1 MKKLLALA
9 ASFLLVASFATPAQ
23 SAGAKYKVYQKTLS
37 TFSSTATALTSQQKA
52 QVKAAVE
59 ANPDAEKFVCT
70 GIRYYSQPMSI
81 NIMVRKRAKA
91 ACEYAKELNPNLST
105 WYQNK
110 PTQARSYAGKVL
122 LTVKSPEGGNP
133 SASWANRI
141 QDRYRGGI
149 WKPESKSY
157 ITMPDASVQL
167 TASTLSTNFEACKIG
182 NKAGMMLQ
190 TGFPVWNDSLRVP
203 VEGTAKIGIFS
214 VDFIDAPAGSVKP
227 HDIEENLTANMAAW
241 MDRFSSGKVKLEFVF
256 PNEWITIP
264 KSKKDFDYNSGTNEY
279 SQNPIAGE
287 APSVRGRLE
296 MATDMLEEI
305 GKVHDINA
313 VDTIFLMFPPSVDDE
328 RVGVYWWPAFNE
340 ADSWREPARTSHGN
354 YATTVFA
361 STRFGQFNKEP
372 YWSWWLHEL
381 LHLQGASLHGPGNG
395 TIFWTP
401 ASFDP
406 SATIGS
412 HWDFFRM
419 GWLDQ
424 SRMACIDA
432 RPGVSRTLNIASYD
446 NNDEDLTA
454 VMVRVTDTDLV
465 IIEPRRSTTAN
476 RIPDFMQGVTAYVA
490 TSDFTRNRN
499 DSKAYELD
507 QELGRE
513 VYFLDVTGADRSTLV
528 LPDYNGQVR
537 MNVIGY
543 KGDSFAH
550 QGLSIEVLEVGNIDQ
565 VRIARG
571 AGAGSQNQP
580 DQDGFMGE
588 LEFELFSREPE
599 TNTFCGCCGCFP
611 GANLH

>member
-1 MKKLLALA
+1 MRRFLALA
-9 ASFLLVASFATPAQ
+9 ASALIVVSFATPAQ
-23 SAGAKYKVYQKTLS
+23 SAGAKYSVYQKTLS
-37 TFSSTATALTSQQKA
+37 AFSSTATTLTAQQKA
-52 QVKAAVE
+52 QVKAAVD
-59 ANPDAEKFVCT
+59 ANPTAEKFICT
-70 GIRYYSQPMSI
+70 GIRYYSQPMDV

-91 ACEYAKELNPNLST
+91 ACEYAKQLNPNLST

-110 PTQARSYAGKVL
+110 PTQARSFAGKVL
-122 LTVKSPEGGNP
+122 LTVKTLEGGNP
-133 SASWANRI
+133 SSSWANRI
-141 QDRYRGGI
+141 QDRYKGGI

-157 ITMPDASVQL
+157 IKMPDSGVQL
-167 TASTLSTNFEACKIG
+167 TASTLSTDFEACKIG
-182 NKAGMMLQ
+182 NKAGMQLQ

-203 VEGTAKIGIFS
+203 VEGTARIGIFS

-227 HDIEENLTANMAAW
+227 HDIEKDLTANMAAW
-241 MDRFSSGKVKLEFVF
+241 MDRFSNGKVNLEFVF

-264 KSKKDFDYNSGTNEY
+264 KSKKEFDHNSGVGEY
-279 SQNPIAGE
+279 AQNPIAGE
-287 APSVRGRLE
+287 APSVRSRLE

-313 VDTIFLMFPPSVDDE
+313 VDTIFLMFPPSVDEE

-340 ADSWREPARTSHGN
+340 SDSWREPARTSHGN

-361 STRFGQFNKEP
+361 STRFGQFIKEP

-381 LHLQGASLHGPGNG
+381 MHLQGASLHGPGNG
-395 TIFWTP
+395 TIFWVP
-401 ASFDP
+401 ASDDP
-406 SATIGS
+406 TATIGS

-432 RPGVSRTLNIASYD
+432 RSGVSRTLNIASYD
-446 NNDEDLTA
+446 NNAEDMTT
-454 VMVRVTDTDLV
+454 VMVRVTDTDVV

-490 TSDFTRNRN
+490 TSNFTRNRN

-513 VYFLDVTGADRSTLV
+513 VYFLDVDGADRSTLF

-543 KGDSFAH
+543 EGDSFSH
-550 QGLSIEVLEVGNIDQ
+550 QGLTIEVLEVGNIDQ
-565 VRIARG
+565 VRITRG
-571 AGAGSQNQP
+571 SSAGTQNLP
-580 DQDGFMGE
+580 DQDGFIGE
-588 LEFELFSREPE
+588 LEFSLLSREPE
-599 TNTFCGCCGCFP
+599 DLKFCGCCGCFP
-611 GANLH
+611 RANLH

>member
-1 MKKLLALA
+1 MRRVFAVFASVALA
-9 ASFLLVASFATPAQ
+9 MSFAVPAQ
-23 SAGAKYKVYQKTLS
+23 SAGTKYSVYQKTLS
-37 TFSSTATALTSQQKA
+37 SFSSTATTLTTQQKA
-52 QVKAAVE
+52 QVRAAVE
-59 ANPDAEKFVCT
+59 ANPDAEKFICT
-70 GIRYYSQPMSI
+70 GIRYYSQPMSV

-91 ACEYAKELNPNLST
+91 ACEYAKQLNPNLST
-105 WYQNK
+105 WFQNK

-149 WKPESKSY
+149 WKPETKSY
-157 ITMPDASVQL
+157 INMPDQAVQL
-167 TASTLSTNFEACKIG
+167 APSSLTSDFEACKIS
-182 NKAGMMLQ
+182 NKAGALHP
-190 TGFPVWNDSLRVP
+190 TGFPVWSGGIKVP
-203 VEGTAKIGIFS
+203 TEGEATVGIFA
-214 VDFIDAPAGSVKP
+214 VDFLDAAGGAVAP
-227 HDIEENLTANMAAW
+227 QAIEAGLTSNMTAW
-241 MDRFSSGKVKLEFVF
+241 MDRFSNGKVQLDFVF
-256 PNEWITIP
+256 PNEWIRIP
-264 KSKKDFDYNSGTNEY
+264 KSYKQFDQYAGAGEGSQNRREGEADQSRTNE
-279 SQNPIAGE
+279 
-287 APSVRGRLE
+287 E
-296 MATDMLEEI
+296 MARDILEEV
-305 GKVHDINA
+305 GKSYDINA
-313 VDTIFLMFPPSVDDE
+313 IDAIFLLFPPSLDDT
-328 RVGVYWWPAFNE
+328 RVGVYWWPGVNQNNANV
-340 ADSWREPARTSHGN
+340 EPAVTSHGSYLTPIFAATN
-354 YATTVFA
+354 YGKFL
-361 STRFGQFNKEP
+361 FEP

-381 LHLQGASLHGPGNG
+381 LHLQGANLHGPGNG
-395 TIFWTP
+395 TIFWVP
-401 ASFDP
+401 ASDDT

-412 HWDFFRM
+412 HWDYFRL

-424 SRMACIDA
+424 TRVACIDA
-432 RPGVSRTLNIASYD
+432 RSGVSRTLNIASYD

-513 VYFLDVTGADRSTLV
+513 VYFLDVAGADRSTLF

-565 VRIARG
+565 VRITRN

-580 DQDGFMGE
+580 EQDGFIGE

-599 TNTFCGCCGCFP
+599 DNKFCGCCGCFP